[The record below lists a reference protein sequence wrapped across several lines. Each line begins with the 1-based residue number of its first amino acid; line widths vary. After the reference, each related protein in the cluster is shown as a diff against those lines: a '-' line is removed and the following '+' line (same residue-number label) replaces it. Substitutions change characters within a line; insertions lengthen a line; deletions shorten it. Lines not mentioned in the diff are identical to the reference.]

1 MATHWRRRSFHPG
14 CCIATVFLLDIIDSK
29 SLHGPVRELHQD
41 NKISNQIILLIRA
54 ASVYDYNMPGPI
66 RPLTTFPAM
75 ISRFH
80 CPKSLSASFP
90 TSFSNWFRASLA
102 SSHFFARPSVSVV
115 SCAQARFFSDSMN
128 LRRRVAD
135 DSASWK
141 LSISFR
147 VGGKMLSLIYSTS
160 MSWFRGCLT
169 HVPL

>member
-75 ISRFH
+75 ISRASPLLFPIGSELH
-80 CPKSLSASFP
+80 LLHHIFSPALRCPLYLAHRHV
-90 TSFSNWFRASLA
+90 FSPIR
-102 SSHFFARPSVSVV
+102 
-115 SCAQARFFSDSMN
+115 
-128 LRRRVAD
+128 
-135 DSASWK
+135 
-141 LSISFR
+141 
-147 VGGKMLSLIYSTS
+147 
-160 MSWFRGCLT
+160 
-169 HVPL
+169 

>member
-75 ISRFH
+75 ISRFYCRRH
-80 CPKSLSASFP
+80 THSLGELQGYCS
-90 TSFSNWFRASLA
+90 THGYLHSLLA
-102 SSHFFARPSVSVV
+102 P
-115 SCAQARFFSDSMN
+115 
-128 LRRRVAD
+128 
-135 DSASWK
+135 
-141 LSISFR
+141 
-147 VGGKMLSLIYSTS
+147 
-160 MSWFRGCLT
+160 
-169 HVPL
+169 